1 MFMWVDVSVWLFW
14 LLRCLPSLEYD
25 DLIYSCLEELKALT
39 KKKSEKLS
47 SDVSSRYHDPAVS
60 SRNYFLF
67 TAYICQT
74 IRVCSYSRP
83 LVINTMFSS
92 AEWYDWRK
100 RKTSSKEKSAFLS
113 NCNYLKKETLFLNI
127 CIKRVSR
134 SYIMFKRKQH
144 LNSHQ
149 SGQGR

>member
-25 DLIYSCLEELKALT
+25 DLIYSCLEELKALN
-39 KKKSEKLS
+39 KKNLKNSAAMFLPDITTQQFHRGIIFFSLPTSAKQSEFAATVDLLS
-47 SDVSSRYHDPAVS
+47 WTQCFLLQSDM
-60 SRNYFLF
+60 
-67 TAYICQT
+67 T
-74 IRVCSYSRP
+74 
-83 LVINTMFSS
+83 
-92 AEWYDWRK
+92 EGK
-100 RKTSSKEKSAFLS
+100 KTSSKEKSAFLS